1 ACLFFLRSPP
11 AFFFCGEPRAF
22 FSARRTSSCAFGAAG
37 TVSIANALVDPSVAL
52 LESGLSVGYGLL
64 IGLVIGYVVIRVDL
78 ALTGSRGRRA
88 RRDEQASAVRP
99 EPRRTAAL
107 L

>member
-1 ACLFFLRSPP
+1 
-11 AFFFCGEPRAF
+11 
-22 FSARRTSSCAFGAAG
+22 
-37 TVSIANALVDPSVAL
+37 
-52 LESGLSVGYGLL
+52 
-64 IGLVIGYVVIRVDL
+64 VIGYVVIRVDL